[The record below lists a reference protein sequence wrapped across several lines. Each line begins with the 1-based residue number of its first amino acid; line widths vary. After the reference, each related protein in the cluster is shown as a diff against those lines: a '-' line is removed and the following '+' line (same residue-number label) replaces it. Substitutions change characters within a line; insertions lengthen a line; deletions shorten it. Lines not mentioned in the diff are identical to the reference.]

1 MIRTMALAWALV
13 LAGCAATPP
22 PVPVPEPIIVPAAQ
36 GVRLGLMVATLD
48 GEPVFADK
56 SNQRFIPASNTKLFT
71 VAAVFHMMQGIDQPD
86 PALGTSLQ
94 LVPGTDGG
102 APSLALVGA
111 GDPALRDAAD
121 CVSNCLHEL
130 ADAVVARGILRVRDV
145 EADSSYFPEEPWGM
159 GWSWNNLPFYFGAPV
174 SGLTVNGNAI
184 ALRVAPGGAEGEP
197 VSAVWAAGDDLLG
210 VRNEAVTSAPGSENL
225 LSVLR
230 WPGSDEVRLT
240 GTLPADTA
248 PRNYFLSVNDPAL
261 AAAERLARLLTARGV
276 VIEGGVN
283 IRERTDMPP
292 AEEIARLAPQPLL
305 QSVIAVSE
313 DSDNL
318 AAEMLLRHV
327 ARATGGEGAEDGL
340 DAVNAMLDQAG
351 IGRNE
356 VELFDGSGLSPYNRV
371 SPDGVVRFL
380 TWTSQQPWGE
390 QFRAT
395 LPVGGQT
402 GSLARRFRGTPLDG
416 RIFAKTGT
424 VQGVNALSGF
434 LIAAS
439 GETLVFSIIAN
450 DRPVD
455 ADPVL
460 PVMDALLL
468 EIAAAN

>member
-1 MIRTMALAWALV
+1 MIRTIALAAV
-13 LAGCAATPP
+13 LALSGCATQPTIP
-22 PVPVPEPIIVPAAQ
+22 SPEPIAVAPAQ
-36 GVRLGLMVATLD
+36 GVRLGVMVARLN
-48 GEPVFADK
+48 GEPVFSDK
-56 SNQRFIPASNTKLFT
+56 ANQRFIPASNTKLFT
-71 VAAVFHMMQGIDQPD
+71 VAAVLHMMQGIDQPD
-86 PALGTSLQ
+86 PSLGTSLH
-94 LVPGTDGG
+94 LVPGAEDG
-102 APSLALVGA
+102 APSLILIGA
-111 GDPALRDAAD
+111 GDPALRDDAD
-121 CVSNCLHEL
+121 CVSDCLAAL
-130 ADAVVARGILRVRDV
+130 ADAVVARGITHVMDIQ
-145 EADSSYFPEEPWGM
+145 ADASVFPDEPWGM

-184 ALRVAPGGAEGEP
+184 ALRVGPGGAEGEP
-197 VSAVWAAGDDLLG
+197 VTAVWATGDDLLN

-225 LSVLR
+225 LSIVR
-230 WPGSDEVRLT
+230 WPGSDDVRLT
-240 GTLPADTA
+240 GTLPADVA
-248 PRNYFLSVNDPAL
+248 PRNYFLSVNDPEL
-261 AAAERLARLLTARGV
+261 AAAERFSRLLTARGV
-276 VIEGGVN
+276 VVEGGVSERVQTD
-283 IRERTDMPP
+283 IRPS
-292 AEEIARLAPQPLL
+292 EEIARLAAPPLM

-327 ARATGGEGAEDGL
+327 ARATGGAGADDGL
-340 DAVNAMLDQAG
+340 GAVNAMLDQAG

-371 SPDGVVRFL
+371 SPQGVVSFL
-380 TWTSQQPWGE
+380 NWTARQTWGE

-402 GSLARRFRGTPLDG
+402 GSLSRRFRGTPLDG

-434 LIAAS
+434 LVAAS
-439 GETLVFSIIAN
+439 GETLVFSVIAN

-460 PVMDALLL
+460 PRIDALLL